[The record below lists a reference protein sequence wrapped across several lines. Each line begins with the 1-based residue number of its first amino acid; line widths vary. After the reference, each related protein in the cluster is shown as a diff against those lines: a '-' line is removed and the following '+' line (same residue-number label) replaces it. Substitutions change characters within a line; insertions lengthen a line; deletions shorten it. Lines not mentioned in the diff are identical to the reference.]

1 MAWLLA
7 LFVVPF
13 YAIAAVAFGRVDP
26 ILRTPDPVWSPLS
39 WDFSAMGKVLRPGL
53 RRRPR
58 RCRDSHAR
66 RMSAAS
72 LALCC
77 LIGYPVAYYVARHAS
92 RWRGLLLAALVLPF
106 WISYLMRML
115 AWVNLLQVDG
125 YFNRLLGWLHLGG
138 SRNWLDGD
146 WSTVVIGLVY
156 GYIPFFILP
165 LYAALERLDKRL
177 IEAGRDL
184 GASPA
189 RVFQRVTL
197 PLSMPGLMAAS
208 VITVLPMFGDYYTN
222 TFLSSGSP
230 RTEMIGNQIERDL
243 RGSSQSQTGAS
254 LVLMLSAMLLVLMT
268 YYLVVTVR
276 AQRVGGDMRR
286 NRPGRHPLGLATITW
301 LYVLWS
307 LVPVLVA
314 MRISF
319 NSGKSRSAFQ
329 SPSLRWYF
337 TDPRQ
342 SVWHDDTLR
351 AAAEK
356 LAEAGRAQHADH
368 DADRCDDG
376 DRAAALARPACRR
389 RRTR

>member
-1 MAWLLA
+1 VANAAGAAPGGHRNGFWGWLSLPGVAWLLA

-13 YAIAAVAFGRVDP
+13 YAIGAVAFGRVDP
-26 ILRTPDPVWSPLS
+26 ILRTPDPVWSPFS
-39 WDFSAMGKVLRPGL
+39 WDFAAMDKVIGRVFGGDLGGVVVRTLSFVG
-53 RRRPR
+53 
-58 RCRDSHAR
+58 
-66 RMSAAS
+66 AS

-92 RWRGLLLAALVLPF
+92 RWRTVLLAALVMPF

-125 YFNRLLGWLHLGG
+125 YFNRLLEWLHLGG

-184 GASPA
+184 GASPV
-189 RVFQRVTL
+189 RVFRRVTL
-197 PLSMPGLMAAS
+197 PLSVPGLLSAS

-243 RGSSQSQTGAS
+243 LGSSQAQTGAS
-254 LVLMLSAMLLVLMT
+254 LVLILSAMLLVMMT
-268 YYLVVTVR
+268 YYLVVIVR
-276 AQRVGGDMRR
+276 AQR
-286 NRPGRHPLGLATITW
+286 
-301 LYVLWS
+301 S
-307 LVPVLVA
+307 VA
-314 MRISF
+314 S
-319 NSGKSRSAFQ
+319 
-329 SPSLRWYF
+329 
-337 TDPRQ
+337 
-342 SVWHDDTLR
+342 
-351 AAAEK
+351 
-356 LAEAGRAQHADH
+356 
-368 DADRCDDG
+368 
-376 DRAAALARPACRR
+376 
-389 RRTR
+389 

>member
-1 MAWLLA
+1 VANAAGAAPGGHRNGFWGWLSLPGVAWLLA

-13 YAIAAVAFGRVDP
+13 YAICAVAFGRVDP
-26 ILRTPDPVWSPLS
+26 ILRTPDPVWSPFS
-39 WDFSAMGKVLRPGL
+39 WDFSAMNKVIGRVFGGDLGGVVVRTLSFVGG
-53 RRRPR
+53 
-58 RCRDSHAR
+58 
-66 RMSAAS
+66 S
-72 LALCC
+72 LVLCC

-92 RWRGLLLAALVLPF
+92 RWRGVLLAALVLPF

-125 YFNRLLGWLHLGG
+125 YFNRVLGWLHLGG

-177 IEAGRDL
+177 LEAGRDL

-189 RVFQRVTL
+189 RVFQRITL
-197 PLSMPGLMAAS
+197 PLSVPGLMSAS

-243 RGSSQSQTGAS
+243 RGSSQAQTGAS
-254 LVLMLSAMLLVLMT
+254 LVLILSAMLLVLMT

-276 AQRVGGDMRR
+276 AQRSV
-286 NRPGRHPLGLATITW
+286 AT
-301 LYVLWS
+301 
-307 LVPVLVA
+307 
-314 MRISF
+314 
-319 NSGKSRSAFQ
+319 
-329 SPSLRWYF
+329 
-337 TDPRQ
+337 
-342 SVWHDDTLR
+342 
-351 AAAEK
+351 
-356 LAEAGRAQHADH
+356 
-368 DADRCDDG
+368 
-376 DRAAALARPACRR
+376 
-389 RRTR
+389 

>member
-1 MAWLLA
+1 MANAAGAAPGGHRNSFWGFLSLPGVAWLLA

-39 WDFSAMGKVLRPGL
+39 WDFSAINKVVDRIFGGDLGGVVVRTLSYVGV
-53 RRRPR
+53 
-58 RCRDSHAR
+58 
-66 RMSAAS
+66 S

-92 RWRGLLLAALVLPF
+92 RWRGVLLAALVLPF

-125 YFNRLLGWLHLGG
+125 YLNSLLDWLHLGG

-165 LYAALERLDKRL
+165 LYASLERLDKRL

-184 GASPA
+184 GATPA
-189 RVFQRVTL
+189 RVFRRVTL
-197 PLSMPGLMAAS
+197 PLSIPGLMAAS

-222 TFLSSGSP
+222 TFLSGGSP

-254 LVLMLSAMLLVLMT
+254 LVLLLSAMLLVLMT

-276 AQRVGGDMRR
+276 AQRSV
-286 NRPGRHPLGLATITW
+286 AT
-301 LYVLWS
+301 
-307 LVPVLVA
+307 
-314 MRISF
+314 
-319 NSGKSRSAFQ
+319 
-329 SPSLRWYF
+329 
-337 TDPRQ
+337 
-342 SVWHDDTLR
+342 
-351 AAAEK
+351 
-356 LAEAGRAQHADH
+356 
-368 DADRCDDG
+368 
-376 DRAAALARPACRR
+376 
-389 RRTR
+389 